1 MEFLSGP
8 ILLIMNPAARRG
20 RLLEQRAREALRAA
34 GVEFEV
40 IVTTHAGHAAQ
51 VAAERAPG
59 LSAVFTLGGDGTAM
73 EVIGALAHSGV
84 PVGVLPGGTGNLVAR
99 ALRTPRRIERAVP
112 ALLGGD
118 LASVDLGFIPECGR
132 RFAFSSGVGVDA
144 RMIDETHPA
153 TKRRFGIG
161 AYVHTGVRVG
171 LSRRPFDVRV
181 EADGVAIERHATSVM
196 VANFGTVLDRLF
208 TLGPGIRQDD
218 GLLDLCVFS
227 PAHTAGAIRI
237 AWRLF
242 RRDFRTDD
250 SALYRSG
257 REFRI
262 ECDPPQLY
270 QADGEILGTTPY
282 TVRVEPLAARLFVAR
297 RD

>member
-1 MEFLSGP
+1 MELLSGP
-8 ILLIMNPAARRG
+8 ILLITNPAARRG
-20 RLLEQRAREALRAA
+20 RILEQRAREALRTA
-34 GVEFEV
+34 GVDFDV
-40 IVTTHAGHAAQ
+40 VVTTHAGHAAV
-51 VAAERAPG
+51 VATERAPG
-59 LSAVFTLGGDGTAM
+59 VAAVFTLGGDGTAM
-73 EVIGALAHSGV
+73 EVIGALAHTGT

-112 ALLGGD
+112 ALLAGD
-118 LASVDLGFIPECGR
+118 LASLDLGYIPECQR

-153 TKRRFGIG
+153 TKHRFGIG

-171 LSRRPFDVRV
+171 LSRRAFHVRV
-181 EADGVAIERHATSVM
+181 EVDGVAIEREATSVM

-208 TLGPGIRQDD
+208 MLGPGIRQDD

-227 PAHTAGAIRI
+227 PAHTMDAVRI

-242 RRDFRTDD
+242 RRDFRTDE
-250 SALYRSG
+250 SALYRNG

-270 QADGEILGTTPY
+270 QADGELLGTTPY
-282 TVRVEPLAARLFVAR
+282 SVRVDPLAARLLIAR

>member
-1 MEFLSGP
+1 MELLSGP
-8 ILLIMNPAARRG
+8 ILLITNPAARRG

-34 GVEFEV
+34 GVDFDV
-40 IVTTHAGHAAQ
+40 VVTTHAGHAAV

-59 LSAVFTLGGDGTAM
+59 LAAVFTLGGDGTAM
-73 EVIGALAHSGV
+73 EVIGALAHTGT

-112 ALLGGD
+112 ALLAGD
-118 LASVDLGFIPECGR
+118 LASVDLGYIPECER
-132 RFAFSSGVGVDA
+132 HFAFSTGVGVDA
-144 RMIDETHPA
+144 RMIDETHPE
-153 TKRRFGIG
+153 TKRRFGIA

-181 EADGVAIERHATSVM
+181 EVDGVVIERHATSVM
-196 VANFGTVLDRLF
+196 IANFGTVLDRLF

-218 GLLDLCVFS
+218 GLLDLCLFS
-227 PAHTAGAIRI
+227 PKHTAAAMGV

-242 RRDFRTDD
+242 RRDFRTDA

-262 ECDPPQLY
+262 ECEPPQLY
-270 QADGEILGTTPY
+270 QADGELLGTTPY
-282 TVRVEPLAARLFVAR
+282 TVRVELLAARLLVAR

>member
-1 MEFLSGP
+1 M
-8 ILLIMNPAARRG
+8 
-20 RLLEQRAREALRAA
+20 
-34 GVEFEV
+34 
-40 IVTTHAGHAAQ
+40 VTTHQGHAAL
-51 VAAERAPG
+51 VAKERARDF
-59 LSAVFTLGGDGTAM
+59 SAVFTLGGDGTAM
-73 EVIGALAHSGV
+73 EVIDALAGTGT

-112 ALLGGD
+112 ALLNGD
-118 LASVDLGFIPECGR
+118 LASVDLGYIPECKR

-144 RMIDETHPA
+144 RMIDETHPD

-161 AYVHTGVRVG
+161 AYVHTGVKVG
-171 LSRRPFDVRV
+171 LSRRAFRVRV
-181 EADGVAIERHATSVM
+181 EVDGEVIEREATSLM

-208 TLGPGIRQDD
+208 MFGPGIKQDD

-227 PAHTAGAIRI
+227 PKHSAHAMSI

-242 RRDFRTDD
+242 RRDFESDD
-250 SALYRSG
+250 AMLYRSG

-262 ECDPPQLY
+262 DCDPPQLY
-270 QADGEILGTTPY
+270 QADGELLGTTPY
-282 TVRVEPLAARLFVAR
+282 SVRVEPLAAKLLVAK

>member
-1 MEFLSGP
+1 MTGP
-8 ILLIMNPAARRG
+8 VLLITNPAARRG
-20 RLLEQRAREALRAA
+20 GLLEQRARAALLAA
-34 GVEFEV
+34 GAEFDV
-40 IVTTHAGHAAQ
+40 VVTTHQGHAAI
-51 VAAERAPG
+51 VAAQRGRDFA
-59 LSAVFTLGGDGTAM
+59 SVFTLGGDGTAM
-73 EVIGALAHSGV
+73 EVIDALAGTGV

-99 ALRTPRRIERAVP
+99 ALHTPRRIENAVP
-112 ALLGGD
+112 ALLNGV
-118 LASVDLGFIPECGR
+118 LASVDLGYIPECNR

-144 RMIDETHPA
+144 RMIDETHPE

-161 AYVHTGVRVG
+161 AYVHTGVKVG
-171 LSRRPFDVRV
+171 LSRKPFRVRV
-181 EADGVAIERHATSVM
+181 EVDGAVIEREATSLM

-208 TLGPGIRQDD
+208 VLGPGIAPDD
-218 GLLDLCVFS
+218 GRLDLCVFS
-227 PAHTAGAIRI
+227 PRHAPDVVRI

-242 RRDFRTDD
+242 RRDFRSDD
-250 SALYRSG
+250 SLLYRSG

-282 TVRVEPLAARLFVAR
+282 SIRVEPLAARLLVAK

>member
-1 MEFLSGP
+1 LTGP
-8 ILLIMNPAARRG
+8 VLLITNPAARRG
-20 RLLEQRAREALRAA
+20 GLLEQRARAALLAA
-34 GVEFEV
+34 GAEFDV
-40 IVTTHAGHAAQ
+40 VVTTHQGHAAI
-51 VAAERAPG
+51 VAAERARDFA
-59 LSAVFTLGGDGTAM
+59 SVFTLGGDGTAM
-73 EVIGALAHSGV
+73 EVIDALAGTGV

-99 ALRTPRRIERAVP
+99 ALHTPRRIENAVP
-112 ALLGGD
+112 ALLNGV
-118 LASVDLGFIPECGR
+118 LASVDLGYIPECNR

-144 RMIDETHPA
+144 RMIDETDPE

-161 AYVHTGVRVG
+161 AYVHTGVKVG
-171 LSRRPFDVRV
+171 LSRKPFRVRV
-181 EADGVAIERHATSVM
+181 EVDGAVIEREATSLM

-208 TLGPGIRQDD
+208 VLGPDIAQDD
-218 GLLDLCVFS
+218 GLLDLCIFS
-227 PAHTAGAIRI
+227 PRHAPDVVRI

-242 RRDFRTDD
+242 RRDFRSDD
-250 SALYRSG
+250 SLLYRSG

-282 TVRVEPLAARLFVAR
+282 SIRVEPLAARLLVAK

>member
-1 MEFLSGP
+1 MELLSGP
-8 ILLIMNPAARRG
+8 VLLIQHPAARRG
-20 RLLEQRAREALRAA
+20 RLLEQRAREAFRAA
-34 GVEFEV
+34 GVEFDV
-40 IVTTHAGHAAQ
+40 VVTTHQGHAAE
-51 VAAERAPG
+51 VATTRAPG
-59 LSAVFTLGGDGTAM
+59 VAAVFTLGGDGTAM
-73 EVIGALAHSGV
+73 EVIGALAHSGT

-99 ALRTPRRIERAVP
+99 ALRTPRRVERAVP

-118 LASVDLGFIPECGR
+118 LATVDLGFIPECRR

-171 LSRRPFDVRV
+171 LSRRTFDVRV
-181 EADGVAIERHATSVM
+181 EVDGEAIERHATSVM

-208 TLGPGIRQDD
+208 TLGPGIKQDD
-218 GLLDLCVFS
+218 GLLDLCLFS
-227 PAHTAGAIRI
+227 PAHTAAAVKV

-262 ECDPPQLY
+262 ACDPPQLY

-282 TVRVEPLAARLFVAR
+282 TVRVEPLAARLLVAR

>member
-1 MEFLSGP
+1 VELLSGP
-8 ILLIMNPAARRG
+8 ILLITNPAARRG
-20 RLLEQRAREALRAA
+20 RLLEQRARDALRTA
-34 GVEFEV
+34 GVDFDV
-40 IVTTHAGHAAQ
+40 VVTTHQGHAAE
-51 VAAERAPG
+51 VAMERAPG
-59 LSAVFTLGGDGTAM
+59 VSAVLTLGGDGTAM
-73 EVIGALAHSGV
+73 EVIGALAHSGT

-118 LASVDLGFIPECGR
+118 LATVDLGFIPECGR

-153 TKRRFGIG
+153 TKRRFGIA

-171 LSRRPFDVRV
+171 LRRRTFDVRV
-181 EADGVAIERHATSVM
+181 DVDGAVIERHATSVM

-227 PAHTAGAIRI
+227 PARVTGAVRI

-242 RRDFRTDD
+242 RRDFRTDA
-250 SALYRSG
+250 SALYRNG

-282 TVRVEPLAARLFVAR
+282 TVRVEPLAARLLVAR